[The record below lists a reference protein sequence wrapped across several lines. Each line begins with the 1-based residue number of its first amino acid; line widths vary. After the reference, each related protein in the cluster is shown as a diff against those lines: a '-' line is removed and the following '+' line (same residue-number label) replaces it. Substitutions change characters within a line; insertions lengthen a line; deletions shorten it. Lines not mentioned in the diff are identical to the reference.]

1 MPLGYLVAITCFT
14 WCTLVALAPVRRPAP
29 LAYLSL
35 FSAVLFNELPV
46 VAFLLLV
53 VTIAANVGQSGLDSA
68 AAWAVGVGLTV
79 VVVLG
84 LVLIALREWQ
94 TGPTV
99 DRALGESLGAAWR
112 TDIDEKIAAHLR
124 RRLPYIRILFAPVL
138 FRRKDVERIADI
150 PYGDAGRSNLLDV
163 YRRRSHPPGAPV
175 LIHFHGGAFV
185 TGRKNREARPLLYRL
200 ASQGWV
206 CISAN
211 YRLGRATR
219 FPEHVID
226 AKRVIAWV
234 REHGSEHGADPAMIF
249 VAGTSAGAHIAA
261 MTALTPNDPA
271 FQPGFEGTE
280 TSVAAAVL
288 MSGYYG
294 PMSSTRLPSAPEAYS
309 RADAPPFL
317 VAHGQLDVLV
327 PADRARHFVDRLR
340 AKSSNPVVYAEL
352 PGALH
357 SFDLFHSI
365 RFEHVVDGIE
375 AFAAWVRSRPVKAAD
390 LR

>member
-1 MPLGYLVAITCFT
+1 MPFGYLVAITLFT

-29 LAYLSL
+29 LAHLSF
-35 FSAVLFNELPV
+35 FSAVLFNELPF

-53 VTIAANVGQSGLDSA
+53 VTIASNVGQSGLDSA
-68 AAWAVGVGLTV
+68 AAWAGGVGLTV

-84 LVLIALREWQ
+84 LALIALRELQ
-94 TGPTV
+94 TGPAV
-99 DRALGESLGAAWR
+99 ERAMGDGLGADWR
-112 TDIDEKIAAHLR
+112 TDIDEKLAARLR
-124 RRLPYIRILFAPVL
+124 RRLPYMRILFAPVF

-150 PYGDAGRSNLLDV
+150 RYGDAGKWNLLDV
-163 YRRRSHPPGAPV
+163 YRPRSRPPSAPV
-175 LIHFHGGAFV
+175 LIHLHGGAFA
-185 TGRKNREARPLLYRL
+185 TGRKNREARSLLYRL

-261 MTALTPNDPA
+261 IAALTPNDPA
-271 FQPGFEGTE
+271 FQPDFEGME

-288 MSGYYG
+288 LSGYYG
-294 PMSSTRLPSAPEAYS
+294 PLGRTRLPSAPEAYR

-375 AFAAWVRSRPVKAAD
+375 AFAAWVRSRPVEAAN